1 MFSIWGLSDMLE
13 TSEWVIKSLWLL
25 EIIMH

>member
-1 MFSIWGLSDMLE
+1 MFSVGGLSDILE
-13 TSEWVIKSLWLL
+13 TSEWVIKPLWLL

>member
-1 MFSIWGLSDMLE
+1 MFSVWDSSDILE
-13 TSEWVIKSLWLL
+13 KSEWDIKPLWLL

>member
-1 MFSIWGLSDMLE
+1 MFSVWDLIDVLE
-13 TSEWVIKSLWLL
+13 TSEWVIKPLWLL